1 MPLIARRLQRCWKVG
16 PALLVTGMLAG
27 LLERGL
33 ARGDSAAAYSDL
45 LWAGAVVLLPVAAVI
60 SMADGLA
67 ADRQARSHLLLAAAP
82 LSRIAL
88 WFGEL
93 AAGAV
98 LLVASAVPAVVG
110 YALGLGL
117 GSGVVTSRPSLAA
130 SDVILLSA
138 VWGVSLGVYTHVA
151 SGLARSVLG
160 AAVAGTLSAGLCLG
174 GVWALSDYVTS
185 LPSVV
190 FYGDSPV
197 ITLYTALQAAA
208 TACVLVAGAWAYAGT
223 APLEHGLRL
232 RRTLVAGL
240 CGLALIALAVAGW
253 GLCIAR

>member
-1 MPLIARRLQRCWKVG
+1 MSLVTRRLQRCWKVG
-16 PALLVTGMLAG
+16 PALLVAGTLAG

-33 ARGDSAAAYSDL
+33 ARGNPAAAYSDL

-60 SMADGLA
+60 SMADGPA
-67 ADRQARSHLLLAAAP
+67 ADHQARSHLLLAAAP

-88 WFGEL
+88 WFGEF
-93 AAGAV
+93 AAGAIV
-98 LLVASAVPAVVG
+98 LVASAVPAVVG

-117 GSGVVTSRPSLAA
+117 GSGVVTSTPSLAA

-138 VWGVSLGVYTHVA
+138 VYSLSLGVCTHVA

-160 AAVAGTLSAGLCLG
+160 AAVAGALSAGLCLG
-174 GVWALSDYVTS
+174 GVWALSEYVTS

-197 ITLYTALQAAA
+197 ITLCAVLQAAV
-208 TACVLVAGAWAYAGT
+208 TAWVLVAGAWAYAGT
-223 APLEHGLRL
+223 AALDHGLRL

-240 CGLALIALAVAGW
+240 CGLALLGLAAAGW
-253 GLCIAR
+253 GLWLAR